1 MYLDPGF
8 GSMLIQVLVA
18 SFAALAAMFGIFRTK
33 IIAFFRKGKK
43 ATDEIPEDVANDE

>member
-18 SFAALAAMFGIFRTK
+18 SFAAIVAMFGIFRQK
-33 IIAFFRKGKK
+33 IIAFFKKGKN
-43 ATDEIPEDVANDE
+43 TSEENVNDE

>member
-18 SFAALAAMFGIFRTK
+18 AIAVIGGYWAAA
-33 IIAFFRKGKK
+33 KGKFK
-43 ATDEIPEDVANDE
+43 QWFGKKPKDKGSDETP